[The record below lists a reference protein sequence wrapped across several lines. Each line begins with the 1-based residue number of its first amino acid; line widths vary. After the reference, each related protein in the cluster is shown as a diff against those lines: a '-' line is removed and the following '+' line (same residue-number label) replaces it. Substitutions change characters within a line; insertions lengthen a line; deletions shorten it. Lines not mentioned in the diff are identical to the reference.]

1 MVEIGLIEISASPK
15 MTFLGCYVQKIFG
28 PHQRSSK
35 ALTKWFLCQ
44 SNHFGALV
52 ATQSRKMLIIGPK
65 TRFSG
70 NFGTPKI
77 DLFGAGWSKFF
88 RPAPKGSQ
96 SPQKIFLV
104 IPNSFLGS
112 VALLES
118 KTADFSWKTEISES
132 RFGRNFCMWVSG
144 PPKNFFRPRLPQKYL
159 QKKFGVPNSKWK
171 SNYEKSWNPHK
182 KGPFWVWGGG
192 GSGMK

>member
-35 ALTKWFLCQ
+35 VLTKWFLCQ

-65 TRFSG
+65 TRFSR

-77 DLFGAGWSKFF
+77 GLFGAGWPKIF

-96 SPQKIFLV
+96 STQKKFLV
-104 IPNSFLGS
+104 IPNPFLVSIGLREPKI
-112 VALLES
+112 AN
-118 KTADFSWKTEISES
+118 FRPKTEISES
-132 RFGRNFCMWVSG
+132 QNGRNFCMWVSG
-144 PPKNFFRPRLPQKYL
+144 PPQKFFPNPATPKVSPKKNL
-159 QKKFGVPNSKWK
+159 
-171 SNYEKSWNPHK
+171 
-182 KGPFWVWGGG
+182 
-192 GSGMK
+192 GS